1 MKSIEVNTIRLK
13 YASGSPM
20 KINQWWGCS
29 RTWYLLALHKAME
42 RKLVELLENSLLVGT
57 NKQTKSETRL
67 TADILKEDQNTQKLR
82 KKKKNPFQ

>member
-13 YASGSPM
+13 YASGSPI
-20 KINQWWGCS
+20 KNKSVVGCS
-29 RTWYLLALHKAME
+29 RTWYLLALHKAMK
-42 RKLVELLENSLLVGT
+42 RKLVELLENSILVGT

-82 KKKKNPFQ
+82 KKTKNPFQ